1 MAEAEPSRP
10 AVNRRRLFAGGAA
23 ALAAGAMLNQSG
35 AANSATV
42 KNGFGVDVEPFYGP
56 HQAGVATAPQS
67 HGLFVAFDLDHGGKP
82 GMRRSERETVAAI
95 LRLWTADAAR
105 LTRGAPALADTEPEL
120 ATRPARLTITVGLGI
135 GLLGRVGPAGS
146 LPRSARELPVFDVD
160 QLHHRWSGGDLLLQI
175 CADDP
180 VTVAHAN
187 RVLTKNVRSMATP
200 RWRQAGFRNARG
212 ADASGTTMRNLMG
225 QVDGTAN
232 LTAAD
237 FDDLVWMSGA
247 VHPGLV
253 GGTLM
258 IVRRI
263 AMHLDTWDELDRPSK
278 EFAVGR
284 TLDSGAPLTGTRE
297 TDEPN
302 FSLLHNGIPVIP
314 QNSHVALAHH
324 RGTRERFL
332 RRPYN
337 YDDPPEPGQTSNT
350 GLIFATFQRD
360 IDEQFLPV
368 QRRLAQFDALN
379 QWTTA
384 VGSSV
389 FVVPGGVRTPDGH
402 LGRELFG

>member
-1 MAEAEPSRP
+1 MADPSTRLS
-10 AVNRRRLFAGGAA
+10 VNRRRLITGGAA
-23 ALAAGAMLNQSG
+23 ALAAGAVLSESG
-35 AANSATV
+35 AAHSATV
-42 KNGFGVDVEPFYGP
+42 QQGFGVDVEPFYGL
-56 HQAGVATAPQS
+56 HQGGITTAPQS
-67 HGLFVAFDLDHGGKP
+67 HGLFTAFDLTAGGTA
-82 GMRRSERETVAAI
+82 GTRRTERETVAAI

-120 ATRPARLTITVGLGI
+120 ATRPARLTITVGLGT
-135 GLLGRVGPAGS
+135 GLLDRIGPARS
-146 LPRSARELPVFDVD
+146 RPRSARALPVFDVD
-160 QLHHRWSGGDLLLQI
+160 RLQDRWSGGDLLLQI

-232 LTAAD
+232 LPAAD
-237 FDDLVWMSGA
+237 FDDLVWMSGD

-258 IVRRI
+258 VIRRI
-263 AMHLDTWDELDRPSK
+263 AMQLDTWDELDRQSK
-278 EFAVGR
+278 EFTVGR

-297 TDEPN
+297 TDEPD
-302 FSLLHNGIPVIP
+302 FTATHHGIPVIP
-314 QNSHVALAHH
+314 ENSHVALAHH

-384 VGSSV
+384 IGSAV
-389 FVVPGGVRTPDGH
+389 FVVPGGVRTPNDY
-402 LGRELFG
+402 LGQELVG

>member
-1 MAEAEPSRP
+1 MDMAEQSRLS
-10 AVNRRRLFAGGAA
+10 VNRRRLLTGGAA
-23 ALAAGAMLNQSG
+23 ALAAGAVLNQSV
-35 AANSATV
+35 AAHSATV
-42 KNGFGVDVEPFYGP
+42 QKGFGVDVEPFYGP
-56 HQAGVATAPQS
+56 HQGGIATAPQS
-67 HGLFVAFDLDHGGKP
+67 HGLFVAFDVKP
-82 GMRRSERETVAAI
+82 DTRRTERETVAAI

-120 ATRPARLTITVGLGI
+120 ATRPARLTITVGLGTGLFDRI
-135 GLLGRVGPAGS
+135 GPPGS
-146 LPRSARELPVFDVD
+146 RPPSARELPVFDVD
-160 QLHHRWSGGDLLLQI
+160 RLEDRWSGGDLLLQI

-200 RWRQAGFRNARG
+200 RWRQSGFRNARG

-237 FDDLVWMSGA
+237 FDDLVWMSGP

-253 GGTLM
+253 GGTLLV
-258 IVRRI
+258 VRRI
-263 AMHLDTWDELDRPSK
+263 EMQLDTWDELDRQSK
-278 EFAVGR
+278 EHTVGR
-284 TLDSGAPLTGTRE
+284 TLDSGAPLTGAQE
-297 TDEPN
+297 TDEPD
-302 FSLLHNGIPVIP
+302 FTLTQNGIPVIP

-324 RGTRERFL
+324 HGTRERFL

-337 YDDPPEPGQTSNT
+337 YDDPPAPGQTSNS

-360 IDEQFLPV
+360 VDEQFLPV

-384 VGSSV
+384 IGSSV
-389 FVVPGGVRTPDGH
+389 FIVPPGVRTPGDH
-402 LGRELFG
+402 LGQELVG

>member
-1 MAEAEPSRP
+1 MADPSRL
-10 AVNRRRLFAGGAA
+10 AVNRRRLLTGGAA
-23 ALAAGAMLNQSG
+23 ALAAGAVLNQSG
-35 AANSATV
+35 AAHSATV
-42 KNGFGVDVEPFYGP
+42 QSGFGVDVEPFHGP
-56 HQAGVATAPQS
+56 HQGGIATAPQS
-67 HGLFVAFDLDHGGKP
+67 HGLFVAFDLNKGAKADA
-82 GMRRSERETVAAI
+82 RRTERETVAAI

-105 LTRGAPALADTEPEL
+105 LTRGSPALADTEPEL

-135 GLLGRVGPAGS
+135 GLFDRIAPAGS
-146 LPRSARELPVFDVD
+146 RPRSARELPVFDAD
-160 QLHHRWSGGDLLLQI
+160 RLEGRWSGGDLVLQI

-212 ADASGTTMRNLMG
+212 ADANGTTMRNLMG

-237 FDDLVWMSGA
+237 FDDLVWMSGP
-247 VHPGLV
+247 VHPGLA

-258 IVRRI
+258 VIRRI
-263 AMHLDTWDELDRPSK
+263 AMHLDTWDELDRQSK
-278 EFAVGR
+278 EFTVGR
-284 TLDSGAPLTGTRE
+284 TLDSGAPLTGSRE
-297 TDEPN
+297 ADEPD
-302 FSLLHNGIPVIP
+302 FSLMHNGIPVIP

-337 YDDPPEPGQTSNT
+337 YDDPPGPGQTSNT

-384 VGSSV
+384 IGSSV
-389 FVVPGGVRTPDGH
+389 FVVPGGVRTPDGY
-402 LGRELFG
+402 LGQELIG

>member
-1 MAEAEPSRP
+1 MADPSRLS
-10 AVNRRRLFAGGAA
+10 VNRRRLLTGGAA
-23 ALAAGAMLNQSG
+23 ALAAGAVLNQSG
-35 AANSATV
+35 AAHSATV
-42 KNGFGVDVEPFYGP
+42 QKGFGVDVEPFYGP
-56 HQAGVATAPQS
+56 HQGGIATAPQS
-67 HGLFVAFDLDHGGKP
+67 HGLFVAFDLNHRGKAET
-82 GMRRSERETVAAI
+82 GRTERETVAAI

-135 GLLGRVGPAGS
+135 GLFDRIGPAG
-146 LPRSARELPVFDVD
+146 PRPASARELPVFDVD
-160 QLHHRWSGGDLLLQI
+160 RLEDRWSGGDLLLQI

-187 RVLTKNVRSMATP
+187 RVLTKNIRSMATP

-212 ADASGTTMRNLMG
+212 ADATGTTMRNLMG

-237 FDDLVWMSGA
+237 FDDLVWMSGP

-258 IVRRI
+258 VIRRI
-263 AMHLDTWDELDRPSK
+263 AMHLDTWDELDRESK
-278 EFAVGR
+278 EFTVGR

-297 TDEPN
+297 TDEPD
-302 FSLLHNGIPVIP
+302 FALMHNGIPVIP

-324 RGTRERFL
+324 RGTTERFL

-368 QRRLAQFDALN
+368 QRRLARFDALN

-384 VGSSV
+384 IGSSV
-389 FVVPGGVRTPDGH
+389 FVVPGGVRAPDDY
-402 LGRELFG
+402 LAQELVG